1 MVRRM
6 TKPHILIAGAGIG
19 GLTAALALLRRG
31 FDVDV
36 YEQASELKEV
46 GAGVQISANGTRA
59 LFTLGLGEELQR
71 LAVEAEGKEIRLWS
85 TGQTWKLFDLGA
97 ESIKRYG
104 FPYLTVYRPDL
115 HGALVTAVRRAKPEA
130 IHLGAKVVGVDQDGK
145 AASLRLADGP
155 AVHGDALIGADGVH
169 SAIRQALF
177 GADRPHFTGVIAW
190 RGVAPLDR
198 LPAHLRRKVGT
209 NWVGPGGHVV
219 HYPLRAGTLMN
230 FVGII
235 ERDDWRV
242 ESWNVR
248 GTKDECANDFRGW
261 NPDIHAMI
269 EAIDAPYKWALLS
282 REPMPR
288 WTVGR
293 TTLLGDACH
302 AMLPLLAQGAVMAIE
317 DGFILARCFEKYG
330 EVEPALQHYEQAR
343 RERANR
349 CVLGS
354 AAQAKRFHNPTLADR
369 AGAEA
374 YIDRE
379 WNEQRVKERYEWLF
393 TYDVTTTAI

>member
-1 MVRRM
+1 M
-6 TKPHILIAGAGIG
+6 TSPHILIAGAGIG

-31 FDVDV
+31 FEVDV
-36 YEQASELKEV
+36 YEQAPELKEV
-46 GAGVQISANGTRA
+46 GAGVQISANGARA
-59 LFTLGLGEELQR
+59 LFTLGLGDELKR
-71 LAVEAEGKEIRLWS
+71 LAVEADGKEIRLWT

-115 HGALVTAVRRAKPEA
+115 HAALVNAVRAAKPGC
-130 IHLGAKVVGVDQDGK
+130 IHLGAKVVGMAQDEAG
-145 AASLRLADGP
+145 ATLRLVGGES
-155 AVHGDALIGADGVH
+155 VRGDALIGADGVH

-177 GADRPHFTGVIAW
+177 GADAPQFTGVVAW
-190 RGVAPLDR
+190 RGVMPLDR
-198 LPAHLRRKVGT
+198 LPAHMRRKVAT

-219 HYPLRAGTLMN
+219 HYPLRGGTLMN

-242 ESWNVR
+242 ESWTVR
-248 GTKDECANDFRGW
+248 GTKEECAHDLRGW
-261 NPDIHAMI
+261 NRDVHTMI
-269 EAIDAPYKWALLS
+269 EAIDVPYKWALLS
-282 REPMPR
+282 REPMPA

-293 TTLLGDACH
+293 ATLLGDACH

-317 DGFILARCFEKYG
+317 DAFILARCVDKYR
-330 EVEPALQHYEQAR
+330 EVVPALQAYETAR

-349 CVLGS
+349 CVVGS
-354 AAQAKRFHNPTLADR
+354 AAQARRFHNQTLSDATQ
-369 AGAEA
+369 AEA

-379 WNEQRVKERYEWLF
+379 WNEERVKERYEWLF
-393 TYDVTTTAI
+393 QYDVTTAEI